1 MNATDAADTDI
12 PELTAEELRKKV
24 SPATPSGGNFFPLVP
39 TVENLN
45 KLTLLKF
52 LCLNRRFYPEVIL
65 KRLVFS

>member
-1 MNATDAADTDI
+1 MNATGAADTDI
-12 PELTAEELRKKV
+12 PELTVEEVRKKV
-24 SPATPSGGNFFPLVP
+24 SPTTPSGGNFMPWDA
-39 TVENLN
+39 TAKNLN